1 MSKQNEQLFFSKL
14 KEVFI
19 GAQIEGESGF
29 INLMRIKSAYFD
41 IVLQELT
48 KEINTKTMDF
58 PDFKEEMYDKLYSFF
73 KTYFS
78 ESGSIYFRYTPL
90 KSKVYERVYS
100 NQKDVAL
107 FWKTHMLY
115 YVKTDKL
122 WNNLSIDFPVDWVTY
137 KVHFDVSK
145 MEHKSD
151 NQKREIIYDL
161 KKIQG
166 KEITF
171 EVQYSARGRKTKP
184 DDILREFRKKDVFID
199 EEKLDEVFKI
209 FEKQNEVDY
218 FINKDAKSFL
228 MEQFDL
234 WLKNYLF
241 DDESDFSER
250 RLRELKTL
258 KDIAFKVID
267 FISQF
272 EDELVK
278 IWNKPKFVLNSNYII
293 TLDRIAAKNGGMD
306 VINSTI
312 KHRGFEEQK
321 KEWEELGILKSFDK
335 NKLYRRTID
344 NGKRLS
350 DEYQHLPIDTKYFDG
365 ELEIDILSLFENL
378 DEELEGWLIHSE
390 NYQALKT
397 ISPKYR
403 NGVQSIYIDPP
414 YNTDASAIIY
424 QNNYKDSTWLTLMEN
439 RLQLANFFLTNEG
452 IICVAID
459 DEEYVHLTL
468 LLTDIFA
475 KKVGVA
481 TVRSNP
487 AGRKTKGKFAPAH
500 EYAVFYG
507 CTEDSVPGSLD
518 KTKKSLA
525 RYPLKDEKGRYAWA
539 NFIRSGSNDKREDRP
554 KLFYP
559 IFVGENNNIRIPNME
574 WNESNKQYM
583 LLEKPCENEF
593 VVYPVVEK
601 NGKPVEKNWQR
612 GHQRVPKELDEY
624 RVRRSVDGRISID
637 FKTRMDEGSLPI
649 TWWDNKK
656 YASANY
662 GPSEIKNLFGEKIF
676 DYTKST
682 QLVMDCL
689 KASNINNDGGIVLDF
704 FCGSGTTAQAVM
716 TLNKDNNGK
725 IRFILVEMGEYFD
738 NVVVPRVKKLSYALS
753 WKDGE
758 IKENDGI
765 GIFCKYYEI
774 EQYEQVLKKSVYKES
789 HPFASIDEKSIYN
802 QYVFMK
808 DQKLLEAVEMD
819 YETNKVSID
828 LTTIYP
834 NADIAE
840 TLSTLTGKRIKKI
853 EKNAVVFEGGERM
866 EYDNLDFCLIR
877 PLIWW

>member
-48 KEINTKTMDF
+48 KEINTKTKDF

-90 KSKVYERVYS
+90 KSKVYEMVYS
-100 NQKDVAL
+100 NQRDVAL

-171 EVQYSARGRKTKP
+171 EVQYSARGRKTKT

-293 TLDRIAAKNGGMD
+293 TLDRIAAKNDGMD
-306 VINSTI
+306 VIDSII
-312 KHRGFEEQK
+312 KHKGFEEQK

-344 NGKRLS
+344 NGKQLS
-350 DEYQHLPIDTKYFDG
+350 DEYQHLPIDTKHFDG
-365 ELEIDILSLFENL
+365 DLKLEVLSLFENL

-397 ISPKYR
+397 LLPKYK
-403 NGVQSIYIDPP
+403 NKLKAIYIDPP
-414 YNTDASAIIY
+414 YNSPSTEIWY
-424 QNNYKDSTWLTLMEN
+424 VNNYRHASWLTLMSD
-439 RLQLANFFLTNEG
+439 RLSLGKELLNDNGVL
-452 IICVAID
+452 ICAID
-459 DEEYVHLTL
+459 ENEQERLGLLFEELFPDYDRTCVTVIHNPGGVQGQNFSYNHEYSYFVYPRNGTYIGLEERSENPDIRPLRDVSTGSHLRK
-468 LLTDIFA
+468 DA
-475 KKVGVA
+475 KK
-481 TVRSNP
+481 
-487 AGRKTKGKFAPAH
+487 
-500 EYAVFYG
+500 
-507 CTEDSVPGSLD
+507 C
-518 KTKKSLA
+518 
-525 RYPLKDEKGRYAWA
+525 
-539 NFIRSGSNDKREDRP
+539 
-554 KLFYP
+554 FYP
-559 IFVGENNNIRIPNME
+559 ILVKGEELIGFGGVCEDDFHP
-574 WNESNKQYM
+574 ESANVQR
-583 LLEKPCENEF
+583 EDGVIE
-593 VVYPVVEK
+593 VYPIDAQGNERKWVFARQSVETIEDELF
-601 NGKPVEKNWQR
+601 VEYNKRR
-612 GHQRVPKELDEY
+612 GIYDIIRT
-624 RVRRSVDGRISID
+624 
-637 FKTRMDEGSLPI
+637 KTRFNYKTVWSDKRYNSNSYGSKLLGDLMGRS
-649 TWWDNKK
+649 DNFSFPKSVHIIEESL
-656 YASANY
+656 YA
-662 GPSEIKNLFGEKIF
+662 
-676 DYTKST
+676 TT
-682 QLVMDCL
+682 QNDCDC
-689 KASNINNDGGIVLDF
+689 IIMDF
-704 FCGSGTTAQAVM
+704 FAGSGTAAHSVKL
-716 TLNKDNNGK
+716 LNRKTGGK
-725 IRFILVEMGEYFD
+725 RKFILVEMAEYFQD
-738 NVVVPRVKKLSYALS
+738 VVLPRVKKVAYSYD
-753 WKDGE
+753 WKHGKAKSHDG
-758 IKENDGI
+758 DGL
-765 GIFCKYYEI
+765 FCKYYEL
-774 EQYEQVLKKSVYKES
+774 EQYEHVLHKAIYKKT
-789 HPFASIDEKSIYN
+789 HPFFAFDDESIYQ

-828 LTTIYP
+828 LTAIYP

-840 TLSTLTGKRIKKI
+840 TLSNLTGKRIKKI
-853 EKNAVVFEGGERM
+853 EKNAVLFEDGERM
-866 EYDNLDFCLIR
+866 EYDNLDFRLIR

>member
-19 GAQIEGESGF
+19 GAQVEGESGF

-48 KEINTKTMDF
+48 KEINTKTIDF

-90 KSKVYERVYS
+90 KSKVYEKVYS

-184 DDILREFRKKDVFID
+184 DNILREFRKKDVFID

-293 TLDRIAAKNGGMD
+293 TLDRIAAKNDGMD
-306 VINSTI
+306 VIDSII
-312 KHRGFEEQK
+312 KHKGFEEQK

-335 NKLYRRTID
+335 NELYRRTID
-344 NGKRLS
+344 NGKQLNN
-350 DEYQHLPIDTKYFDG
+350 EYQHLPIDTKHFDG
-365 ELEIDILSLFENL
+365 DLKLEVLSLFENL

-397 ISPKYR
+397 ILPKFR
-403 NGVQSIYIDPP
+403 KRVSCIYIDPP
-414 YNTDASAIIY
+414 FNLEKDADFEY
-424 QNNYKDSTWLTLMEN
+424 QVNYKDANWLTLLEN
-439 RLQLANFFLTNEG
+439 RLSISMDLLNRESSVFVRCSHHGNMYVRLLMNSLFNEENYRNEIIVRRAESSKGELNKQFGHIRSLTVNYDNIYWYSVSSDTRFTPFEKPVDKDQGEAYWHNFWKSYNRPTMRYELLGSTLDRGQWMWGEDRAKQAVKNYEKYLIEQKKTG
-452 IICVAID
+452 ISL
-459 DEEYVHLTL
+459 EEYWRKDAESLEFVRKKGNGKYPIEYWIPPRDTVLADTNWLDIKGYANNWKFKTENSEIL
-468 LLTDIFA
+468 LKRIIQ
-475 KKVGVA
+475 
-481 TVRSNP
+481 
-487 AGRKTKGKFAPAH
+487 H
-500 EYAVFYG
+500 I
-507 CTEDSVPGSLD
+507 
-518 KTKKSLA
+518 TKK
-525 RYPLKDEKGRYAWA
+525 DE
-539 NFIRSGSNDKREDRP
+539 
-554 KLFYP
+554 L
-559 IFVGENNNIRIPNME
+559 
-574 WNESNKQYM
+574 
-583 LLEKPCENEF
+583 
-593 VVYPVVEK
+593 
-601 NGKPVEKNWQR
+601 
-612 GHQRVPKELDEY
+612 
-624 RVRRSVDGRISID
+624 
-637 FKTRMDEGSLPI
+637 
-649 TWWDNKK
+649 
-656 YASANY
+656 
-662 GPSEIKNLFGEKIF
+662 
-676 DYTKST
+676 
-682 QLVMDCL
+682 
-689 KASNINNDGGIVLDF
+689 VLDF
-704 FCGSGTTAQAVM
+704 FMGIGTTIAVAHK
-716 TLNKDNNGK
+716 LKRKWIGID
-725 IRFILVEMGEYFD
+725 MGEHFFEHYIDSDKIQKIGVIGRIKKVFSGYASGITKELDDCNRGGFAKYFD
-738 NVVVPRVKKLSYALS
+738 L
-753 WKDGE
+753 
-758 IKENDGI
+758 
-765 GIFCKYYEI
+765 
-774 EQYEQVLKKSVYKES
+774 EQYEQVLKKSVYEKS
-789 HPFASIDEKSIYN
+789 HPLAGIDDKSIYQ

-819 YETNKVSID
+819 YETNEVSID
-828 LTTIYP
+828 LTTVYP

-840 TLSTLTGKRIKKI
+840 TLSNLTGKRIKKI
-853 EKNAVVFEGGERM
+853 EKNAVVFEDGERM
-866 EYDNLDFCLIR
+866 EYDNLDFRLIR